1 METLRKKILYKATH
15 RGTKEADRLIGGF
28 AISEMGSLNEELLNE
43 FDLLLDVPDVDLVN
57 WVLEREP
64 ASREYNN
71 NILQRIKIFKES
83 L

>member
-15 RGTKEADRLIGGF
+15 RGTKEADRLIGDF
-28 AISEMGSLNEELLNE
+28 AVSEVSNLDEKLLNE

-64 ASREYNN
+64 VTKEYNN
-71 NILQRIKIFKES
+71 NILRQIKIFKES

>member
-15 RGTKEADRLIGGF
+15 RGTKEADRLIGDF
-28 AISEMGSLNEELLNE
+28 AVSEVSNLDEKLLNE

-64 ASREYNN
+64 VKKEYNN
-71 NILQRIKIFKES
+71 NVLRQIKIFKES

>member
-28 AISEMGSLNEELLNE
+28 AVSELGNLDDKLLNE

-64 ASREYNN
+64 ALKKYNN

>member
-28 AISEMGSLNEELLNE
+28 AVSEVSNLDEKLLNE

-64 ASREYNN
+64 VKKEYNN
-71 NILQRIKIFKES
+71 NVLRQIKIFKES

>member
-28 AISEMGSLNEELLNE
+28 AVAELGSLDDKLLNE

-64 ASREYNN
+64 ALKKYNN